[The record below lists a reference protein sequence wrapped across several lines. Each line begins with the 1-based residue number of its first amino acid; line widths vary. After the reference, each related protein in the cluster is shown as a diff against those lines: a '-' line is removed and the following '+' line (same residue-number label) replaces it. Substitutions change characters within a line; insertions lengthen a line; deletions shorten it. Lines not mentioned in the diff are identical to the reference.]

1 MIRIY
6 VMIIAM
12 WSSILL
18 GGGLLV
24 ALGPLSLGAAT
35 SAVQAASACGLVAAW
50 AVLFYSL
57 ARKLYGS

>member
-1 MIRIY
+1 MRVYAMI
-6 VMIIAM
+6 VAM

-35 SAVQAASACGLVAAW
+35 SAVQAAAACGMVAAW
-50 AVLFYSL
+50 AVMFYSL
-57 ARKLYGS
+57 ARKLYGA